1 MPTTKPSPF
10 SIASSLVTP
19 VTVPIHVPFTISRES
34 LACAEIVV
42 IEITNSAGAVGLGE
56 CAPFPSLTYDD
67 VATAHRVASH
77 VLADL
82 HGRSTSDALSHLA
95 EVREAVVRDSVTAYV
110 GVESALWDLRAQEL
124 GLPLAALFGSSS
136 QKVLETDITLPIMAP
151 ELVDDFWGIFAPYE
165 FRTIK
170 VKVSGNVGQDSA
182 MIAALYALVPRHT
195 RYILDGN
202 QGFTVGSAVR
212 LLTEMSKLGLGIEL
226 FEQPLPELDMVGLEQ
241 LSKQVSVP
249 ICVDETV
256 RTAAQL
262 KEILGLGLRP
272 VVNIKIMKSGIVEA
286 LKIIALASSS
296 GCPLMIGGML
306 ESEIAMGCSLHIA
319 CGTGAFRYAD
329 LDTPFFFKRHIT
341 ASSPWHKHHSRLV
354 LPVGYGLAMALSNRH
369 T

>member
-1 MPTTKPSPF
+1 MPILKPSRF
-10 SIASSLVTP
+10 SVASSRVTP
-19 VTVPIHVPFTISRES
+19 VSVPIHVPFTISRES
-34 LACAEIVV
+34 LASANIVT
-42 IEITNSAGAVGLGE
+42 IEIRNSAGAVGLGE

-77 VLADL
+77 LLAEL
-82 HGRSTSDALSHLA
+82 HGRNTIDALSHLA
-95 EVREAVVRDSVTAYV
+95 KVRDSVVCDSVTAYV

-124 GLPLAALFGSSS
+124 GLPLAALFGSST

-151 ELVDDFWGIFAPYE
+151 DLVGDFWQIFAPYE

-182 MIAALYALVPRHT
+182 VIAALHALVPSHT
-195 RYILDGN
+195 RYRLDGN
-202 QGFTVGSAVR
+202 QGFTVESAVR
-212 LLTEMSKLGLGIEL
+212 LLSEVTKLGLAIEF
-226 FEQPLPELDMVGLEQ
+226 FEQPLPELDMNGLEQ
-241 LSKQVSVP
+241 LSKLVSVP

-272 VVNIKIMKSGIVEA
+272 VVNIKIMKSGVAESV
-286 LKIIALASSS
+286 KIINLARSS

-306 ESEIAMGCSLHIA
+306 KSEIAMGCSLHMA

-329 LDTPFFFKRHIT
+329 LDTPFFFKRRIT
-341 ASSPWHKHHSRLV
+341 ASSPWHKHQACLV
-354 LPVGYGLAMALSNRH
+354 LPDGYGLAMPLINHYS
-369 T
+369 

>member
-1 MPTTKPSPF
+1 MPMTKTSPF

-34 LACAEIVV
+34 LACAEIAVV
-42 IEITNSAGAVGLGE
+42 EITNSAGAVGLGE

-67 VATAHRVASH
+67 VSTAHRVASQL
-77 VLADL
+77 LADL
-82 HGRSTSDALSHLA
+82 SGRNTSDALSHLA
-95 EVREAVVRDSVTAYV
+95 KVREAVVRESVTAYV
-110 GVESALWDLRAQEL
+110 GIESALWDLHAQEL
-124 GLPLAALFGSSS
+124 RLPLAALFGPSS
-136 QKVLETDITLPIMAP
+136 QKVLDTDITLPIMAP
-151 ELVDDFWGIFAPYE
+151 ELIGDFWQIFAPYE
-165 FRTIK
+165 FATIK

-182 MIAALYALVPRHT
+182 MIAALHALVPRHT

-202 QGFTVGSAVR
+202 QGFTVESVVR
-212 LLTEMSKLGLGIEL
+212 LLTEMSKLGLAIEF
-226 FEQPLPELDMVGLEQ
+226 FEQPLPERDMVGLEQ
-241 LSKQVSVP
+241 LSKRVSVP

-272 VVNIKIMKSGIVEA
+272 VVNIKIMKSGIAEA
-286 LKIIALASSS
+286 LKIIDLARSS

-329 LDTPFFFKRHIT
+329 LDTPFFFKRRIT
-341 ASSPWHKHHSRLV
+341 ASSPWHNHHSRLV
-354 LPVGYGLAMALSNRH
+354 LPNGDGLAMTLGNPHS
-369 T
+369 